1 MVMVILLVIHKVV
14 VFQHIENI
22 MVKDLVVQVVEVEQ
36 LTHITIY
43 IQIMME
49 VIAEQILRIHLA
61 MKLMV
66 VHQVVALPVVA
77 DPLVEEAVVT
87 VIL

>member
-1 MVMVILLVIHKVV
+1 MDMVILLVIHKVAV
-14 VFQHIENI
+14 LQHIENT
-22 MVKDLVVQVVEVEQ
+22 MVKDLVVQVVEVVQ
-36 LTHITIY
+36 LTHIIIY

-66 VHQVVALPVVA
+66 VHQAVALPVVG
-77 DPLVEEAVVT
+77 DHMVEEAVVT
-87 VIL
+87 VIV

>member
-1 MVMVILLVIHKVV
+1 MAMVILLVIHTVAV
-14 VFQHIENI
+14 LQHIENI
-22 MVKDLVVQVVEVEQ
+22 MVKDLVVQVVEVVQ
-36 LTHITIY
+36 PTHIIIY

-61 MKLMV
+61 MKLMA